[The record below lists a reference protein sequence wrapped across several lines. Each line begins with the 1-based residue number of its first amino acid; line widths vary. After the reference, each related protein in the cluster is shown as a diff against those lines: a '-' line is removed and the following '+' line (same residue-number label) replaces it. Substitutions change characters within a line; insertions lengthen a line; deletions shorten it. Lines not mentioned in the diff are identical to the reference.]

1 MKKSFS
7 ETLVRNLVDGMAVY
21 GELTAEYLR

>member
-1 MKKSFS
+1 MKNTISNS
-7 ETLVRNLVDGMAVY
+7 LVKNLIDGMAVY